1 MCARRS
7 HTALYTK
14 KKHKTV
20 ALRPSYSTCSLH
32 PALLLCHLFGLKVK
46 KRIKSPDRPDFLCE
60 RAMLFCYLKRTP
72 RILARIA
79 REHRLRCCRALRVR
93 FCFYIQDSTILLL
106 CQESAT
112 SFYGIPTVPLDRSR
126 RARYTVGK
134 KGGLLPCHLHS

>member
-1 MCARRS
+1 MHSALTHRPLCGKEAQNGSPAAVSWYLIFSSCAP
-7 HTALYTK
+7 
-14 KKHKTV
+14 
-20 ALRPSYSTCSLH
+20 PSSCFRFKS
-32 PALLLCHLFGLKVK
+32 K
-46 KRIKSPDRPDFLCE
+46 KRIKSPAGPDFLCE
-60 RAMLFCYLKRTP
+60 RAILFCYLKRTP

-93 FCFYIQDSTILLL
+93 FCFYIQDSTIFLL

-112 SFYGIPTVPLDRSR
+112 SFYGIPIVPLDRSR